1 MASLQVKEEGTSG
14 RNWERERRATG
25 NNFAKET
32 ANNSHIKAGL
42 RSDVSTSRDSPA
54 SRGDTSERE
63 RTAGDKAR
71 ETLRISRERAG
82 RVKARE
88 IYSDRAPYSPD
99 SFARSARPPEPPEH
113 AQVLAQST
121 PPRREW
127 KAKIAASIER
137 TKAQNVEREAN
148 SGEHIRKGCKDLPLA
163 IRTVFEHEDAL
174 RSALKHRLQQLGDI
188 VTISAEAF
196 RSSNKTNLGEACRSV
211 ARNSRKLVLQ
221 SNLTY
226 ATPIALT
233 FENLWQ
239 ATEAASIAKDIAS
252 RQHELQAE
260 IEVRRRSRL
269 NYAAAPGM
277 PPTRDSALTNEVG
290 MLREEVKALK
300 VRELQLQSQVPSC
313 LVCCCAGPT
322 LLAAQSK
329 LSSVPQPF
337 DVPLISRNS
346 TCRDMRHSR
355 TRVSGV
361 NVDSI

>member
-1 MASLQVKEEGTSG
+1 MASLKVKEEGRSG

-32 ANNSHIKAGL
+32 TNNSHIKPGL

-82 RVKARE
+82 RDKARE

-99 SFARSARPPEPPEH
+99 SFARSARTEH
-113 AQVLAQST
+113 AKVVAQSS

-127 KAKIAASIER
+127 KAKIEASIER
-137 TKAQNVEREAN
+137 TKAPNVEREAD
-148 SGEHIRKGCKDLPLA
+148 SEMHMRKGCKELPLA

-196 RSSNKTNLGEACRSV
+196 RSSTRANLGEACRSV

-221 SNLTY
+221 SNLIY

-233 FENLWQ
+233 FENLLQ
-239 ATEAASIAKDIAS
+239 VTEAASIAKDIAS

-300 VRELQLQSQVPSC
+300 VRERQLQSQVPSC
-313 LVCCCAGPT
+313 LVCCCAAPT

-329 LSSVPQPF
+329 LSSVPQPLH
-337 DVPLISRNS
+337 VLLIFRNS
-346 TCRDMRHSR
+346 ICRDMRHSR

>member
-1 MASLQVKEEGTSG
+1 MASLKVKEEGKSE

-32 ANNSHIKAGL
+32 ANNSHIRL

-63 RTAGDKAR
+63 RMAGDKAR

-82 RVKARE
+82 RDKARE
-88 IYSDRAPYSPD
+88 IYGDRAPYSPD
-99 SFARSARPPEPPEH
+99 SFARSARPPEH
-113 AQVLAQST
+113 AKVVAQSS

-127 KAKIAASIER
+127 KAKIEASIER
-137 TKAQNVEREAN
+137 TKTRNVDSEAN
-148 SGEHIRKGCKDLPLA
+148 SEKHSCNTDLSKERKDFPLA
-163 IRTVFEHEDAL
+163 IRTVFENEDAL

-196 RSSNKTNLGEACRSV
+196 RCSTRTNLGEACRSV

-221 SNLTY
+221 SNLIY

-233 FENLWQ
+233 FENLLQ

-300 VRELQLQSQVPSC
+300 VRERQLQSQVPSC
-313 LVCCCAGPT
+313 LVCCCAAPT
-322 LLAAQSK
+322 LLAAQSQK
-329 LSSVPQPF
+329 SSVPQPF
-337 DVPLISRNS
+337 HVLLIFRNS